1 LFRYFEMRVPFD
13 GVTGLGPVAGFALT
27 GLAVDDEA
35 GLVPAWPGFCG
46 VGMCEGL
53 LNSGDDSPLA
63 LN

>member
-1 LFRYFEMRVPFD
+1 
-13 GVTGLGPVAGFALT
+13 
-27 GLAVDDEA
+27 LAVDDEA

>member
-1 LFRYFEMRVPFD
+1 MRVPFD
-13 GVTGLGPVAGFALT
+13 GVAGLGPVAGFAVT
-27 GLAVDDEA
+27 GLVVDAEA

-53 LNSGDDSPLA
+53 LNSGEDSPLA